1 MMELLA
7 RIRALLRRTEE
18 ESPVYRCGVLAVD
31 PGRHTVEVSGQG
43 VALTQKEFEVLCLL
57 LKNRGQVLSREQ
69 LIQQVWGYAFT
80 GESRTVDVHVRTL
93 RQKLGEAGAYV
104 ETVRGYGYKI
114 GEER

>member
-1 MMELLA
+1 M
-7 RIRALLRRTEE
+7 
-18 ESPVYRCGVLAVD
+18 
-31 PGRHTVEVSGQG
+31 
-43 VALTQKEFEVLCLL
+43 
-57 LKNRGQVLSREQ
+57 LSREQ

-114 GEER
+114 GEAV

>member
-1 MMELLA
+1 M
-7 RIRALLRRTEE
+7 
-18 ESPVYRCGVLAVD
+18 
-31 PGRHTVEVSGQG
+31 EVSGRS
-43 VALTQKEFEVLCLL
+43 VALTLKEFEVLCLL

-114 GEER
+114 GEEI